1 MPRKRRKLSKEME
14 AEMAAAKRKIELIM
28 ALIHDIRDDDIQ
40 GEYLEAFGQIR
51 SAVVNLVAKYT
62 TDGFCEETEGLLAP
76 RVERHRV
83 HDGRLLHLGAP
94 GDGPRPF
101 FVFGEYFFAFW
112 FCFSTCPISPTKAC
126 AKGVFVVRSGAKVA
140 VGQLPTQVWQNRTR
154 QWRTPTY
161 LHS

>member
-62 TDGFCEETEGLLAP
+62 TDGFCEETEGLLA
-76 RVERHRV
+76 
-83 HDGRLLHLGAP
+83 L
-94 GDGPRPF
+94 
-101 FVFGEYFFAFW
+101 Y
-112 FCFSTCPISPTKAC
+112 
-126 AKGVFVVRSGAKVA
+126 KGLIMEFEEEFE
-140 VGQLPTQVWQNRTR
+140 L
-154 QWRTPTY
+154 
-161 LHS
+161 

>member
-62 TDGFCEETEGLLAP
+62 TCLLYTSPSP
-76 RVERHRV
+76 RDKHRS
-83 HDGRLLHLGAP
+83 RMPSSA
-94 GDGPRPF
+94 
-101 FVFGEYFFAFW
+101 
-112 FCFSTCPISPTKAC
+112 
-126 AKGVFVVRSGAKVA
+126 
-140 VGQLPTQVWQNRTR
+140 
-154 QWRTPTY
+154 
-161 LHS
+161 